1 VPAAVFESMMRA
13 MAGRGGA
20 GRFPGADASSP
31 DESFESGDEDD
42 LGGEDSED
50 SDDLVL
56 GGMIAHSNAEAR
68 RMLRLSARS
77 ARSADTEGRAA
88 LGALGGGRVDD
99 EMDEDDPAMSHDD
112 ALPELVDSSDDD
124 EDGDEDVPLEDVP
137 DLVDSSDDDAAL
149 ETSMN
154 VD

>member
-1 VPAAVFESMMRA
+1 
-13 MAGRGGA
+13 
-20 GRFPGADASSP
+20 
-31 DESFESGDEDD
+31 
-42 LGGEDSED
+42 
-50 SDDLVL
+50 
-56 GGMIAHSNAEAR
+56 
-68 RMLRLSARS
+68 MLRLSARS

-88 LGALGGGRVDD
+88 LGALGGGRADD

>member
-1 VPAAVFESMMRA
+1 MPLHGDAILHARDNLLVPDQPEAA
-13 MAGRGGA
+13 
-20 GRFPGADASSP
+20 
-31 DESFESGDEDD
+31 
-42 LGGEDSED
+42 
-50 SDDLVL
+50 
-56 GGMIAHSNAEAR
+56 I
-68 RMLRLSARS
+68 
-77 ARSADTEGRAA
+77 
-88 LGALGGGRVDD
+88 GGGRVDD

>member
-1 VPAAVFESMMRA
+1 
-13 MAGRGGA
+13 
-20 GRFPGADASSP
+20 
-31 DESFESGDEDD
+31 
-42 LGGEDSED
+42 
-50 SDDLVL
+50 
-56 GGMIAHSNAEAR
+56 
-68 RMLRLSARS
+68 MLRSAAPIVKGLTLTSTRRFSVISVADS
-77 ARSADTEGRAA
+77 AA
-88 LGALGGGRVDD
+88 GGSTTGDVGTYPPFLP
-99 EMDEDDPAMSHDD
+99 DEDDPAMSHDD

>member
-1 VPAAVFESMMRA
+1 MS
-13 MAGRGGA
+13 
-20 GRFPGADASSP
+20 DASSP

-56 GGMIAHSNAEAR
+56 GMTNAEAR
-68 RMLRLSARS
+68 RILRRSTRS

-88 LGALGGGRVDD
+88 LGALGGGRADD
-99 EMDEDDPAMSHDD
+99 EMDEDHPAMPRDD
-112 ALPELVDSSDDD
+112 ALPALVDSSDD
-124 EDGDEDVPLEDVP
+124 EDVPLEDVPLEDVP